1 MRAERVQGTS
11 QKISFRR
18 RSVFLAVAALGIFL
32 GAGYLLVEMAAGSI
46 ELPRNALWEVV
57 HNVCVPGQLQNQ
69 DPMPCEKVD
78 VDRGLDRGFA
88 ILWDPRGGTQFL
100 LIPTAR
106 ISGIESPQVRQHD
119 APNYFSM
126 AWEVRTHLDD
136 ALDRKLPRDDVALAV
151 NSIVSRSQDQLH
163 IHFSCIQPD
172 VFRTLHRQEKWI
184 GSRWAPLRASL
195 NDEHYQAMWVPGEHL
210 NPHNPFRLLADGL
223 PGAAADMANRT
234 LVVVGF
240 TRSDGTPGF
249 VLLADQVDGANDDL
263 ANGEE
268 LLDHSCQIAATG
280 KGEATGPEHHPT
292 K

>member
-1 MRAERVQGTS
+1 MKAEQARATKQG
-11 QKISFRR
+11 SFIRR
-18 RSVFLAVAALGIFL
+18 RTAFLAVAALGISL
-32 GAGYLLVEMAAGSI
+32 AAGYLLVEIAEGSL

-57 HNVCVPGQLQNQ
+57 HNICVPGELRNH
-69 DPMPCEKVD
+69 DPMPCVRVQVD
-78 VDRGLDRGFA
+78 EGIDRGFA
-88 ILWDPRGGTQFL
+88 ILRDPRGGTQFL

-106 ISGIESPQVRQHD
+106 ISGIESPAIRQQN

-136 ALDRKLPRDDVALAV
+136 ALGRALPRDDVGLAV
-151 NSIVSRSQDQLH
+151 NSVVSRSQDQLH

-172 VFRTLHRQEKWI
+172 VFRALRRHEKWI
-184 GSRWAPLRASL
+184 GSRWAPFRTSL
-195 NDEHYQAMWVPGEHL
+195 VDERYLAMWVPGEHL
-210 NPHNPFRLLADGL
+210 GPHNPFRLLAEGL
-223 PGAAADMANRT
+223 PGASADMANRT

-249 VLLADQVDGANDDL
+249 VLLADQVNDADDDL

-268 LLDHSCQIAATG
+268 LLDHSCQIAAAGNG
-280 KGEATGPEHHPT
+280 KATSPEHPQT